1 MSLNTSDTSPP
12 GAAWDGYDME
22 AIFSPF
28 YWGTVISLVL
38 SGITFLQ
45 AYTYFPSKDRRSV
58 QTVAAVMI
66 VLDIASTA
74 LCAKG
79 MYIYFVPHFGSML
92 PLQTLTPTIASEC
105 YLAVIITFLSQ
116 LYFAWQIWT
125 VSKDRS
131 MFKYVMSGLVVLFGI
146 VAFGKHLPYIT
157 EKAELIG
164 MAVGGISCATF
175 MIIDKMYILM
185 NRSDR
190 FTIAV
195 GIAKGAAA
203 VSDAIATVALCYSLG
218 SARTGFDRTDSIIKT
233 LMGYVVERGILVT
246 LIQTLFL
253 VLFFV
258 KPGHLFWL
266 SLHVNVTRLYANTFF
281 AMLWRLNGRERLK
294 RIGNQSQSTYV
305 MSMGI
310 DKAVKQTGG
319 EGGMSFNTVSS
330 PETSLGSV
338 QIEKST
344 VVASF

>member
-1 MSLNTSDTSPP
+1 MSANDTSPP
-12 GAAWDGYDME
+12 GAAWVGYDME
-22 AIFSPF
+22 AIFAPF

-45 AYTYFPSKDRRSV
+45 AYTYFPSKDRCGV
-58 QTVAAVMI
+58 QILATVMI
-66 VLDIASTA
+66 VLDIASTV

-92 PLQTLTPTIASEC
+92 PLQSLTPTIASEC
-105 YLAVIITFLSQ
+105 YLAVVITFLSQ
-116 LYFAWQIWT
+116 LYFAWQIWM
-125 VSKDRS
+125 VSQDRS
-131 MFKYVMSGLVVLFGI
+131 KFKYITSGLVILFGV
-146 VAFGKHLPYIT
+146 VAF
-157 EKAELIG
+157 
-164 MAVGGISCATF
+164 VGGISCATF

-195 GIAKGAAA
+195 GVAKGAAA

-218 SARTGFDRTDSIIKT
+218 SARTGFDRTDSMIKT

-281 AMLWRLNGRERLK
+281 AMLNGRERLK
-294 RIGNQSQSTYV
+294 RIGSQAQSTYV
-305 MSMGI
+305 MSIGT
-310 DKAVKQTGG
+310 DKDRACVFRQTGG
-319 EGGMSFNTVSS
+319 ESGTSFNTAGV
-330 PETSLGSV
+330 ETSLGSV
-338 QIEKST
+338 HIEKST
-344 VVASF
+344 VVECF